1 MTVTCSAPRGLEPT
15 LALAER
21 LAGSGFQVVPHVS
34 ARLIVDED
42 ELAGIVGRLREHGI
56 TRVLVIAGDVREPA
70 GVFAGAAPLL
80 EALARLDHGFEEIDV
95 AGYPESHPF
104 ISDDATIEAMY
115 EKEPHATHL
124 VSQVC
129 FDAETIGGWV
139 QRVRRRGVSLPV
151 YVGIPGVVDPLRLLR
166 ISRRIGV
173 GESARFLGKHANWVA
188 RLLLPRTYRPDR
200 LLAGLEPY
208 ATDPAS
214 RIEGLHVYTFNEV
227 ERTERWRREA
237 IAALEVPQ
245 TSNVGA

>member
-1 MTVTCSAPRGLEPT
+1 VTVTASAPRGLEPT

-21 LAGSGFQVVPHVS
+21 LAGSGFQVVPHIS
-34 ARLIVDED
+34 ARLVPGVEELGAIV
-42 ELAGIVGRLREHGI
+42 ARLRERGI
-56 TRVLVIAGDVREPA
+56 RRILVIAGDVREPA
-70 GVFAGAAPLL
+70 GEFPDAASLL
-80 EALARLDHGFEEIDV
+80 AVLGRLDHGFEEIDI

-129 FDAETIGGWV
+129 FDAETIGRWV

-173 GESARFLGKHANWVA
+173 GESARFLGKHANWIA
-188 RLLLPRTYRPDR
+188 RLLLPRTYRPDG
-200 LLAGLEPY
+200 LLDGL
-208 ATDPAS
+208 ATYVAVADN

-227 ERTERWRREA
+227 AKTEGWRQATMERLRRA
-237 IAALEVPQ
+237 P
-245 TSNVGA
+245 

>member
-1 MTVTCSAPRGLEPT
+1 MTVTASARRGLEPT

-21 LAGSGFQVVPHVS
+21 LAGNGFPVVPHLS
-34 ARLIVDED
+34 ARLIADED
-42 ELAGIVGRLREHGI
+42 ELGRIVARLRERSI
-56 TRVLVIAGDVREPA
+56 TRVLVIAGDVKRPA
-70 GVFAGAAPLL
+70 GEFDDAATLL
-80 EALARLDHGFEEIDV
+80 SALARLDPGFEEIDI

-104 ISDDATIEAMY
+104 ISDEATIDAMY

-129 FDAETIGGWV
+129 FDADTIGGWV
-139 QRVRRRGVSLPV
+139 RRVRRRGVSLPV
-151 YVGIPGVVDPLRLLR
+151 YIGVPGVVDPLRLMR

-173 GESARFLGKHANWVA
+173 GESARFLGKHANWIG

-200 LLAGLEPY
+200 LLGALEPY
-208 ATDPAS
+208 VTEPDN

-237 IAALEVPQ
+237 IARLGAPE
-245 TSNVGA
+245 TSNVAG